1 MIVISKKKA
10 VVFLIT
16 FIFFAGNNI
25 GGLAGINRLINL
37 LNNILALY
45 MLSDICFLLIKTKKQ
60 KNQLR

>member
-25 GGLAGINRLINL
+25 GGLAGINRLIINGTSG
-37 LNNILALY
+37 Y
-45 MLSDICFLLIKTKKQ
+45 EVSV
-60 KNQLR
+60 